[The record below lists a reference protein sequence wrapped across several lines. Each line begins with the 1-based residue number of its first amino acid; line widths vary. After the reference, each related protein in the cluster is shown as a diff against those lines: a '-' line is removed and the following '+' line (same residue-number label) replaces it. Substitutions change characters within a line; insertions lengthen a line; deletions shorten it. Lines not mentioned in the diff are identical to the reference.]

1 MLIKYNARNLFKNK
15 TKCQACGNL
24 FPLISFKPSI
34 RKCVNNNKQLLEMAE
49 KEAKL
54 NKLLLENQSISIQ
67 NETNTIRNA
76 NMINSEHR
84 KNLSFFTLMLG
95 CTLTFFQ
102 VKNSQDLYDKITNN
116 KINCGINKKD
126 KEKGENKEVKVLTLE
141 NIARVLDFCL
151 QILVYI
157 SISIFFSIIISK
169 TLIFIIGNM
178 PQIWSVLTGNTTLN
192 F

>member
-1 MLIKYNARNLFKNK
+1 MRNLFKNK

-24 FPLISFKPSI
+24 FPLIYFKPSI
-34 RKCVNNNKQLLEMAE
+34 RKFVNNNNNRQLLEMAE

-67 NETNTIRNA
+67 NESLNIKNT

-102 VKNSQDLYDKITNN
+102 VKNSQDLYDKLKNN
-116 KINCGINKKD
+116 RVDCKISNKD
-126 KEKGENKEVKVLTLE
+126 KEDREKKMLTLE
-141 NIARVLDFCL
+141 NVAMVLEHAI
-151 QILVYI
+151 QVIIYI
-157 SISIFFSIIISK
+157 SII
-169 TLIFIIGNM
+169 IFIILSKILIFLINKTM

>member
-1 MLIKYNARNLFKNK
+1 MRNLFRK
-15 TKCQACGNL
+15 TKCSAFGHM
-24 FPLISFKPSI
+24 FPMISFSPSV
-34 RKCVNNNKQLLEMAE
+34 RTCVKNNKELLEMAQQ
-49 KEAKL
+49 KAKL
-54 NKLLLENQSISIQ
+54 DKLLLENESISIQ
-67 NETNTIRNA
+67 NKANTIRNT

-95 CTLTFFQ
+95 GTLTFFQ

-116 KINCGINKKD
+116 KINCGINEED

-178 PQIWSVLTGNTTLN
+178 PQILSVITEKTAIIL
-192 F
+192 